1 MIDINRTNKRDKLI
15 KPLIL
20 SLTISILIFITSNNN
35 KLYNN
40 NDSNNDNNSLYNNEY
55 EYE

>member
-1 MIDINRTNKRDKLI
+1 LIDINRTNKRDKLI